1 MKKRDFL
8 NVSALIGAA
17 SLSPTPALAAA
28 SATGPTLLTVGGLV
42 PQGNRPALDPELDQM
57 MAKHGVRFGQAF
69 TFDAAALQA
78 LPKTRIR
85 PTLEYD
91 GKEHTLSGPALLDVL
106 SAAGVKADPGLRLG
120 IRALDGYNVEI
131 SVADVAAYRMILV
144 VSDDYF
150 EVCHCLPKI
159 ASSIFPRVAMSDGT
173 KPEIIETMNIIAL
186 RQAYSV
192 PLITNRA
199 SQIDNSSGCAS
210 KYGTIAKLKT
220 TVPNKIP
227 TIA

>member
-1 MKKRDFL
+1 MNKRDFL

-57 MAKHGVRFGQAF
+57 MAKHGVRFGRAF
-69 TFDAAALQA
+69 TFDATALQA

-120 IRALDGYNVEI
+120 MRALDGYNVEI
-131 SVADVAAYRMILV
+131 SVADVAAYRMILATHMDGKPMGLGGLGPQWAV
-144 VSDDYF
+144 YDADRLAAFKDKPLKERFGLCPWGVYYID
-150 EVCHCLPKI
+150 
-159 ASSIFPRVAMSDGT
+159 VAQG
-173 KPEIIETMNIIAL
+173 
-186 RQAYSV
+186 
-192 PLITNRA
+192 
-199 SQIDNSSGCAS
+199 
-210 KYGTIAKLKT
+210 
-220 TVPNKIP
+220 
-227 TIA
+227 

>member
-1 MKKRDFL
+1 MNKRDFL

-69 TFDAAALQA
+69 TFDAAALQK

-91 GKEHTLSGPALLDVL
+91 GKVHTLSGPALLDVL

-131 SVADVAAYRMILV
+131 SVADVAAYRMILATHMDGKPMGLGGLGPQWAVYDADRLAAFKDKPLKERFGLCPWGVYYIDV
-144 VSDDYF
+144 VQ
-150 EVCHCLPKI
+150 
-159 ASSIFPRVAMSDGT
+159 G
-173 KPEIIETMNIIAL
+173 
-186 RQAYSV
+186 
-192 PLITNRA
+192 
-199 SQIDNSSGCAS
+199 
-210 KYGTIAKLKT
+210 
-220 TVPNKIP
+220 
-227 TIA
+227 

>member
-1 MKKRDFL
+1 MNKRDFL

-42 PQGNRPALDPELDQM
+42 PKGNRPALDPELDQM

-69 TFDAAALQA
+69 TFDAAALQK
-78 LPKTRIR
+78 LPTTRIR

-91 GKEHTLSGPALLDVL
+91 GKVHTLSGPALLDVL

-131 SVADVAAYRMILV
+131 SVADVAAYRMILATHMDGQPMGLGGLGPQWAV
-144 VSDDYF
+144 YDADRLAAFKDKPLKERFGLCPWGVYYID
-150 EVCHCLPKI
+150 
-159 ASSIFPRVAMSDGT
+159 VAQG
-173 KPEIIETMNIIAL
+173 
-186 RQAYSV
+186 
-192 PLITNRA
+192 
-199 SQIDNSSGCAS
+199 
-210 KYGTIAKLKT
+210 
-220 TVPNKIP
+220 
-227 TIA
+227 

>member
-1 MKKRDFL
+1 MNKRDFL

-69 TFDAAALQA
+69 TFDAAALQK

-91 GKEHTLSGPALLDVL
+91 GKVHTLSGPALLDVL

-120 IRALDGYNVEI
+120 MRALDGYNVEI
-131 SVADVAAYRMILV
+131 SVADVAAYRMILATHMDGKPMGLGGLGPQWAVYDADRLAAFKDKPLKERFGLCPWGVYYIDV
-144 VSDDYF
+144 VQ
-150 EVCHCLPKI
+150 
-159 ASSIFPRVAMSDGT
+159 G
-173 KPEIIETMNIIAL
+173 
-186 RQAYSV
+186 
-192 PLITNRA
+192 
-199 SQIDNSSGCAS
+199 
-210 KYGTIAKLKT
+210 
-220 TVPNKIP
+220 
-227 TIA
+227 

>member
-1 MKKRDFL
+1 MNKRDFL
-8 NVSALIGAA
+8 NASALIGAA

-91 GKEHTLSGPALLDVL
+91 GKAHTLSGPALIDVL

-131 SVADVAAYRMILV
+131 SVADVAAYRMILATHMDGKPMGLGGLGPQWAV
-144 VSDDYF
+144 YDADQLAAFKDKPLKERFGLCPWGVYYID
-150 EVCHCLPKI
+150 
-159 ASSIFPRVAMSDGT
+159 VAQG
-173 KPEIIETMNIIAL
+173 
-186 RQAYSV
+186 
-192 PLITNRA
+192 
-199 SQIDNSSGCAS
+199 
-210 KYGTIAKLKT
+210 
-220 TVPNKIP
+220 
-227 TIA
+227 

>member
-1 MKKRDFL
+1 MNKRDFL

-69 TFDAAALQA
+69 TFDAAALQK
-78 LPKTRIR
+78 LPKTRIC

-91 GKEHTLSGPALLDVL
+91 GKVHTLSGPALLDVL

-120 IRALDGYNVEI
+120 MRALDGYNVEI
-131 SVADVAAYRMILV
+131 SVADVAAYRMILATHMDGKPMGLGGLGPQWAV
-144 VSDDYF
+144 YDADRLAAFKDKPLKERFGLCPWGVYYID
-150 EVCHCLPKI
+150 
-159 ASSIFPRVAMSDGT
+159 VAQG
-173 KPEIIETMNIIAL
+173 
-186 RQAYSV
+186 
-192 PLITNRA
+192 
-199 SQIDNSSGCAS
+199 
-210 KYGTIAKLKT
+210 
-220 TVPNKIP
+220 
-227 TIA
+227 

>member
-1 MKKRDFL
+1 MNKRDFL

-57 MAKHGVRFGQAF
+57 MAKHGVRFRRAF

-91 GKEHTLSGPALLDVL
+91 GKVHTLSGPALIDVL

-120 IRALDGYNVEI
+120 MRALDGYNVEI
-131 SVADVAAYRMILV
+131 SVADVAAYRMILATHMDGKPMGLGGLGPQWAV
-144 VSDDYF
+144 YDADRLAAFKDKPLKERFGLCPWGVYYID
-150 EVCHCLPKI
+150 
-159 ASSIFPRVAMSDGT
+159 VAQG
-173 KPEIIETMNIIAL
+173 
-186 RQAYSV
+186 
-192 PLITNRA
+192 
-199 SQIDNSSGCAS
+199 
-210 KYGTIAKLKT
+210 
-220 TVPNKIP
+220 
-227 TIA
+227 

>member
-1 MKKRDFL
+1 MNKRDFL

-28 SATGPTLLTVGGLV
+28 STTGPTLLTVGGLV
-42 PQGNRPALDPELDQM
+42 PQGNRPALDPELEQM

-69 TFDAAALQA
+69 TFDAAALQK

-91 GKEHTLSGPALLDVL
+91 GKVHTLSGPALLDVL

-131 SVADVAAYRMILV
+131 SVADVAAYRMILATHMDGKPMGLGGLGPQWAV
-144 VSDDYF
+144 YDADRLAAFKDKPLKERFGLCPWGVYYID
-150 EVCHCLPKI
+150 
-159 ASSIFPRVAMSDGT
+159 VAQG
-173 KPEIIETMNIIAL
+173 
-186 RQAYSV
+186 
-192 PLITNRA
+192 
-199 SQIDNSSGCAS
+199 
-210 KYGTIAKLKT
+210 
-220 TVPNKIP
+220 
-227 TIA
+227 

>member
-1 MKKRDFL
+1 MNKRDFL

-57 MAKHGVRFGQAF
+57 MAKHGVRFRRAF

-106 SAAGVKADPGLRLG
+106 SAAGVKADPGLRLSM
-120 IRALDGYNVEI
+120 RALDGYNVEI
-131 SVADVAAYRMILV
+131 SVADVAAYRMILATHMDGKPMGLGGLGPQWAV
-144 VSDDYF
+144 YDADRLAAFKDKPLKERFGLCPWGVYYID
-150 EVCHCLPKI
+150 
-159 ASSIFPRVAMSDGT
+159 VAQG
-173 KPEIIETMNIIAL
+173 
-186 RQAYSV
+186 
-192 PLITNRA
+192 
-199 SQIDNSSGCAS
+199 
-210 KYGTIAKLKT
+210 
-220 TVPNKIP
+220 
-227 TIA
+227 

>member
-1 MKKRDFL
+1 MNKRDFL

-91 GKEHTLSGPALLDVL
+91 GKVHTLSGPALLDVL

-120 IRALDGYNVEI
+120 MRALDGYNVEI
-131 SVADVAAYRMILV
+131 SVADVAAYRMILATHMDGKPMGLGGLGPQWAV
-144 VSDDYF
+144 YDADRLAAFKDKPLKERFGLCPWGVYYID
-150 EVCHCLPKI
+150 
-159 ASSIFPRVAMSDGT
+159 VAQG
-173 KPEIIETMNIIAL
+173 
-186 RQAYSV
+186 
-192 PLITNRA
+192 
-199 SQIDNSSGCAS
+199 
-210 KYGTIAKLKT
+210 
-220 TVPNKIP
+220 
-227 TIA
+227 

>member
-1 MKKRDFL
+1 MNKRDFL

-69 TFDAAALQA
+69 TFDAAALQT

-91 GKEHTLSGPALLDVL
+91 GKVHTLSGPALLDVL

-131 SVADVAAYRMILV
+131 SVADVAAYRMILATHMDGKPMGLGGLGPQWAV
-144 VSDDYF
+144 YDADRLAAFKDKPLKERFGLCPWGVYYID
-150 EVCHCLPKI
+150 
-159 ASSIFPRVAMSDGT
+159 VAQG
-173 KPEIIETMNIIAL
+173 
-186 RQAYSV
+186 
-192 PLITNRA
+192 
-199 SQIDNSSGCAS
+199 
-210 KYGTIAKLKT
+210 
-220 TVPNKIP
+220 
-227 TIA
+227 

>member
-1 MKKRDFL
+1 MNKRDFL

-42 PQGNRPALDPELDQM
+42 PQGNRPALDPELEQM

-91 GKEHTLSGPALLDVL
+91 GKGHTLSGPALLDVL

-131 SVADVAAYRMILV
+131 SVADVAAYRMILATHMDGKPMGLGGLGPQWAV
-144 VSDDYF
+144 YDADRLAAFKDKPLKERFGLCPWGVYYID
-150 EVCHCLPKI
+150 
-159 ASSIFPRVAMSDGT
+159 VAQG
-173 KPEIIETMNIIAL
+173 
-186 RQAYSV
+186 
-192 PLITNRA
+192 
-199 SQIDNSSGCAS
+199 
-210 KYGTIAKLKT
+210 
-220 TVPNKIP
+220 
-227 TIA
+227 

>member
-1 MKKRDFL
+1 MNKRDFL

-28 SATGPTLLTVGGLV
+28 SDTGPTLLTVGGLV
-42 PQGNRPALDPELDQM
+42 PKGNRPALDPELDQM
-57 MAKHGVRFGQAF
+57 MAKHGVRFRRAF

-91 GKEHTLSGPALLDVL
+91 GKVHTLSGPALLDVL

-131 SVADVAAYRMILV
+131 SVADVAAYRMILATHMDGKPMGLGGLGPQWAV
-144 VSDDYF
+144 YDADRLAAFKDKPLKERFGLCPWGVYYID
-150 EVCHCLPKI
+150 
-159 ASSIFPRVAMSDGT
+159 VAQG
-173 KPEIIETMNIIAL
+173 
-186 RQAYSV
+186 
-192 PLITNRA
+192 
-199 SQIDNSSGCAS
+199 
-210 KYGTIAKLKT
+210 
-220 TVPNKIP
+220 
-227 TIA
+227 

>member
-1 MKKRDFL
+1 MNKRDFL

-42 PQGNRPALDPELDQM
+42 PKCNRPALDPELDQM

-69 TFDAAALQA
+69 TFDAAALQK
-78 LPKTRIR
+78 LPKTCIR

-91 GKEHTLSGPALLDVL
+91 GKAHTLSGPALIDVL

-131 SVADVAAYRMILV
+131 SVADVAAYRMILATHMDGKPMGLGGLGPQWAV
-144 VSDDYF
+144 YDADRLAAFKDKPLKERFGLCPWGVYYID
-150 EVCHCLPKI
+150 
-159 ASSIFPRVAMSDGT
+159 VAQG
-173 KPEIIETMNIIAL
+173 
-186 RQAYSV
+186 
-192 PLITNRA
+192 
-199 SQIDNSSGCAS
+199 
-210 KYGTIAKLKT
+210 
-220 TVPNKIP
+220 
-227 TIA
+227 

>member
-1 MKKRDFL
+1 MNKRDFL

-28 SATGPTLLTVGGLV
+28 STTGPTLLTVGGLV

-69 TFDAAALQA
+69 TFDAAALQK

-91 GKEHTLSGPALLDVL
+91 GKVHTLSGPALLDVL

-131 SVADVAAYRMILV
+131 SVADVAAYRMILATHMDGQPMGLGGLGPQWAV
-144 VSDDYF
+144 YDADRLAAFKDKPLKERFGLCPWGVYYID
-150 EVCHCLPKI
+150 
-159 ASSIFPRVAMSDGT
+159 VAQG
-173 KPEIIETMNIIAL
+173 
-186 RQAYSV
+186 
-192 PLITNRA
+192 
-199 SQIDNSSGCAS
+199 
-210 KYGTIAKLKT
+210 
-220 TVPNKIP
+220 
-227 TIA
+227 

>member
-1 MKKRDFL
+1 MNKRDFL

-42 PQGNRPALDPELDQM
+42 PQGNRPALDSELDQM

-91 GKEHTLSGPALLDVL
+91 GKVHTLSGPALLDVL

-131 SVADVAAYRMILV
+131 SVADVAAYRMILATHMDGKPMGLGGLGPQWAV
-144 VSDDYF
+144 YDADRLAAFKDKPLKERFGLCPWGVYYID
-150 EVCHCLPKI
+150 
-159 ASSIFPRVAMSDGT
+159 VAQG
-173 KPEIIETMNIIAL
+173 
-186 RQAYSV
+186 
-192 PLITNRA
+192 
-199 SQIDNSSGCAS
+199 
-210 KYGTIAKLKT
+210 
-220 TVPNKIP
+220 
-227 TIA
+227 

>member
-1 MKKRDFL
+1 MNKRDFL

-42 PQGNRPALDPELDQM
+42 PKGNRPALDPELDQM

-120 IRALDGYNVEI
+120 MRALDGYNVEI
-131 SVADVAAYRMILV
+131 SVADVAAYRMILATHMDGKPMGLGGLGPQWAV
-144 VSDDYF
+144 YDADRLAAFKDKPLKERFGLCPWGVYYID
-150 EVCHCLPKI
+150 
-159 ASSIFPRVAMSDGT
+159 VAQG
-173 KPEIIETMNIIAL
+173 
-186 RQAYSV
+186 
-192 PLITNRA
+192 
-199 SQIDNSSGCAS
+199 
-210 KYGTIAKLKT
+210 
-220 TVPNKIP
+220 
-227 TIA
+227 

>member
-1 MKKRDFL
+1 MNKRDFL

-91 GKEHTLSGPALLDVL
+91 GKVHTLSGPALLDVL

-131 SVADVAAYRMILV
+131 SVADVAAYRMILATHMDGKPMGLGGLGPQWAV
-144 VSDDYF
+144 YDADRLAAFKDKPLKERFGLCPWGVYYID
-150 EVCHCLPKI
+150 
-159 ASSIFPRVAMSDGT
+159 VAQG
-173 KPEIIETMNIIAL
+173 
-186 RQAYSV
+186 
-192 PLITNRA
+192 
-199 SQIDNSSGCAS
+199 
-210 KYGTIAKLKT
+210 
-220 TVPNKIP
+220 
-227 TIA
+227 

>member
-1 MKKRDFL
+1 MNKRDFL

-42 PQGNRPALDPELDQM
+42 PKGNRPALDPELDQM

-69 TFDAAALQA
+69 TFDAAALQK

-91 GKEHTLSGPALLDVL
+91 GKVHTLSGPALLDVL
-106 SAAGVKADPGLRLG
+106 SAAGVKANPGLRLG

-131 SVADVAAYRMILV
+131 SVADVAAYRMILATHMDGKPMGLGGLGPQWAV
-144 VSDDYF
+144 YDADRLAAFKDKPLKERFGLCPWGVYYID
-150 EVCHCLPKI
+150 
-159 ASSIFPRVAMSDGT
+159 VAQG
-173 KPEIIETMNIIAL
+173 
-186 RQAYSV
+186 
-192 PLITNRA
+192 
-199 SQIDNSSGCAS
+199 
-210 KYGTIAKLKT
+210 
-220 TVPNKIP
+220 
-227 TIA
+227 

>member
-1 MKKRDFL
+1 MNKRDFL

-57 MAKHGVRFGQAF
+57 MAKHGVRFRRAF
-69 TFDAAALQA
+69 TFDAAALQK

-131 SVADVAAYRMILV
+131 SVADVAAYRMILATHMDGKPMGLGGLGPQWAVYDADRLAAFKDKPLKERFGLCPWGVYYIDV
-144 VSDDYF
+144 VQ
-150 EVCHCLPKI
+150 
-159 ASSIFPRVAMSDGT
+159 G
-173 KPEIIETMNIIAL
+173 
-186 RQAYSV
+186 
-192 PLITNRA
+192 
-199 SQIDNSSGCAS
+199 
-210 KYGTIAKLKT
+210 
-220 TVPNKIP
+220 
-227 TIA
+227 

>member
-1 MKKRDFL
+1 MNKRDFL

-131 SVADVAAYRMILV
+131 SVADVAAYRMILATHMDGKPMGLGGLGPQWAVYDADRLAAFKDKPLKERFGLCPWGVYYIDV
-144 VSDDYF
+144 VQ
-150 EVCHCLPKI
+150 
-159 ASSIFPRVAMSDGT
+159 G
-173 KPEIIETMNIIAL
+173 
-186 RQAYSV
+186 
-192 PLITNRA
+192 
-199 SQIDNSSGCAS
+199 
-210 KYGTIAKLKT
+210 
-220 TVPNKIP
+220 
-227 TIA
+227 